1 MKYCIYI
8 FSILFLLG
16 CSTKKNTWTTRAYH
30 NVNSEFNVK
39 FNAAESFKAGVK
51 KVEAFPSPDYEELQ
65 PVFAFAYEGITSQI
79 SSEMERTIDKC
90 NKLVSKR
97 SITVKPKKK
106 SGVLTQKQREFY
118 NQREFNSVVDDAY
131 LLSGKANLYLQ
142 RYDQAINTFDF
153 MLTEYPKASAIP
165 EAKIWLAIAL
175 TFETESDR
183 VLKLLQEATANDK
196 LSKSAKSNIH
206 AAYANYYIKQQ
217 DFDQAINELLLAIKY
232 KPKKAN
238 RIRYYFIL
246 ANLSERLGRTDE
258 AAQYLQKVISATN
271 NYEQELS
278 ARLLLSGSANSANA
292 QELRTNLHKMLKDP
306 KNDDYIDRI
315 YFALA
320 KVEKAVGNDTG
331 AVRYLELSVQ
341 AENANPRQSGLAY
354 EMLGNYYY
362 EQERY
367 PQAYDNLSQAASI
380 LGPNYSRY
388 EQIASKAASLK
399 NLATNWQ
406 IVHRE
411 DSLQRIAKMSPAE
424 RDKFI
429 NNIIAQITEKERLDA
444 IAQQERMAAVYR
456 IEQERYRPTT
466 AAGSN
471 KWYFYNINSVNA
483 GQAAFTTR
491 WGKRRLEDN
500 WRRKDKAQM
509 TALSVPEESVQDT
522 IPTQAPLSNKSRN
535 YYLQDL
541 PLTPELMTASN
552 NKLRPAMFNLG
563 EAYMNDV
570 NLPVE
575 AISTFE
581 QLVARFPTNNEFLV
595 PAYYYL
601 HTLYTN
607 SGNLSKAEH
616 YKQLLVQQYP
626 KSPISQQ
633 LINPNYLAE
642 QRAMQQQVD
651 EMYGEALKAY
661 NENRY
666 SEATA
671 LTARINAQYPQ
682 NLIQPQIALLNA
694 FCTAKTESI
703 GTYKQALTDIVAQHP
718 SSEVAVKAKELLA
731 TLEANA
737 LKYDTPTT
745 PITIDTTAVTPI
757 VVAQSSYTLSEGR
770 HYFALLFG
778 NEENTGGLIF
788 TIESYNV
795 EQFPED
801 DYEVS
806 IIDIG
811 NNYSMLLIKEFRSR
825 RAATDYINKVQR
837 DGALEQFGA
846 PNFRML
852 LITPENFDL
861 LRLNKN
867 IVDYLEFFNTQYPR

>member
-1 MKYCIYI
+1 MKYCIYTLL
-8 FSILFLLG
+8 ILFLLG
-16 CSTKKNTWTTRAYH
+16 CSTKKNTWSTRAYH

-39 FNAAESFKAGVK
+39 FNAGESFKAGIK
-51 KVEAFPSPDYEELQ
+51 KVEAFPSPDYNELQ
-65 PVFAFAYEGITSQI
+65 PVFAFAYEGVASQI
-79 SSEMERTIDKC
+79 SSEMERVIDKC
-90 NKLVSKR
+90 HKLVSKH

-106 SGVLTQKQREFY
+106 GGVLSQKEREFY
-118 NQREFNSVVDDAY
+118 NQREFNSVVDDAS

-142 RYDQAINTFDF
+142 KYDQAVNTFDF

-183 VLKLLQEATANDK
+183 VLKLLQESAANEK
-196 LSKSAKSNIH
+196 LSKASKANIH

-217 DFDQAINELLLAIKY
+217 NFDQAINELNLAITY
-232 KPKKAN
+232 KPKKAD

-246 ANLSERLGRTDE
+246 ANLSERLGRADE
-258 AAQYLQKVISATN
+258 ATQYLHKVISATS

-278 ARLLLSGSANSANA
+278 AHLLLSGSANSTNA
-292 QELRTNLHKMLKDP
+292 QEMRTNLHKMLKDP
-306 KNDDYIDRI
+306 KNIDYADRI

-341 AENANPRQSGLAY
+341 AEGANPRQSGLAY

-411 DSLQRIAKMSPAE
+411 DSLQRIAGMSPTE

-429 NNIIAQITEKERLDA
+429 NNIIAQISEKERQET

-456 IEQERYRPTT
+456 LDQERYRSSTT
-466 AAGSN
+466 INSN

-483 GQAAFTTR
+483 GQVAFATR

-500 WRRKDKAQM
+500 WRRKDKTQM
-509 TALSVPEESVQDT
+509 SVLSMPEENIQDS
-522 IPTQAPLSNKSRN
+522 IPQQAPLSNKSRE
-535 YYLQDL
+535 YYLKDL
-541 PLTPELMTASN
+541 PLTPEKMTVSN

-570 NLPVE
+570 NLPKE
-575 AISTFE
+575 AINTFE
-581 QLVARFPTNNEFLV
+581 QLIARFPVNNEFLV

-601 HTLYTN
+601 NSLYTK
-607 SGNLSKAEH
+607 SGNLSKADQ

-626 KSPISQQ
+626 QSPITQQ
-633 LINPNYLAE
+633 LVNPNYLTE
-642 QRAMQQQVD
+642 QRAMQQEVD
-651 EMYGEALKAY
+651 NMYAEALKAY
-661 NENRY
+661 HENRY

-671 LTARINAQYPQ
+671 LTARINALYPQ
-682 NLIQPQIALLNA
+682 NLIQPQMALLNA
-694 FCTAKTESI
+694 FCIAKTGSI
-703 GTYKQALTDIVAQHP
+703 GTYKQALTDILAQHP
-718 SSEVAVKAKELLA
+718 SSEVAAKAKELLA

-745 PITIDTTAVTPI
+745 PVIIDTTAVTP
-757 VVAQSSYTLSEGR
+757 VAVAQSSYTLNEGK
-770 HYFALLFG
+770 HYFALLFS
-778 NEENTGGLIF
+778 NEENINELIF
-788 TIESYNV
+788 TIESYNIA
-795 EQFPED
+795 QFPEE

-806 IIDIG
+806 ITDIG
-811 NNYSMLLIKEFRSR
+811 NNYSMLLVKEFRSR
-825 RAATDYINKVQR
+825 KAATDYSSKVHKDR
-837 DGALEQFGA
+837 ALEQFGA
-846 PNFRML
+846 PNFKAL

-867 IVDYLEFFNTQYPR
+867 LVDYLEFFNTRYPQ